1 MTIISDLGIRISEL
15 LMMNV
20 SAETL
25 NLAYDAFGR
34 LVLSLPAGER
44 FCGVVPV
51 RGFPFSAPGT
61 CISFCDEHGHEVF
74 FLTDL
79 ALLAPSVR
87 QLLEADLARRE
98 FIPVIRNIYSVSAGA
113 EPTDWHV
120 LTDRG
125 ETRFVLNN
133 EDNIRRMGSRGALI
147 TDSHGIRFRIENTAA
162 LDAHSRRVLRRY
174 L

>member
-1 MTIISDLGIRISEL
+1 
-15 LMMNV
+15 MNV
-20 SAETL
+20 QALTESIS
-25 NLAYDAFGR
+25 LAYDAFGH
-34 LVLSLPAGER
+34 LVLTLPSGEQHR
-44 FCGVVPV
+44 GVVPV

-61 CISFCDEHGHEVF
+61 CISFCDDHGHEVF
-74 FLTDL
+74 FLSDL
-79 ALLAPSVR
+79 AQLSVPVR

-98 FIPVIRNIYSVSAGA
+98 FIPVIRSIDSVSAGA

-133 EDNIRRMGSRGALI
+133 EDNIRRMGQHGALI
-147 TDSHGIRFRIENTAA
+147 TDSHGIRFQIEDARA
-162 LDAHSRRVLRRY
+162 LDAHSRRILRRY

>member
-1 MTIISDLGIRISEL
+1 MNDLAPL
-15 LMMNV
+15 KQ
-20 SAETL
+20 AETL
-25 NLAYDAFGR
+25 NLAYDPFGR
-34 LVLSLPAGER
+34 LILSLPTGEQ

-61 CISFCDEHGHEVF
+61 CISFCDERGHEVF

-79 ALLAPSVR
+79 AHLSPAIR

-98 FIPVIRNIYSVSAGA
+98 FIPIIRNIYSVSAGA

-133 EDNIRRMGSRGALI
+133 EDSIRRMGPHGALI
-147 TDSHGIRFRIENTAA
+147 TDSHGIRFRIEDIRT

>member
-1 MTIISDLGIRISEL
+1 MNDLSTPAG
-15 LMMNV
+15 
-20 SAETL
+20 TL
-25 NLAYDAFGR
+25 DLAYDPFGR

-79 ALLAPSVR
+79 AQLAPPLR

-98 FIPVIRNIYSVSAGA
+98 FIPVIRSIYSVSAGA

-133 EDNIRRMGSRGALI
+133 EDSIRRMGPHGALV
-147 TDSHGIRFRIENTAA
+147 TDSPGIRFRIEDTAA
-162 LDAHSRRVLRRY
+162 LDAHSRRILRRY